1 MEFQL
6 KALILKALILK
17 GLSLKALNLKT
28 LSLNALSLKP
38 LSPSVGKNNE
48 LVRHGQALHSQL
60 VNQTFSSAISS
71 FNAHALSVLLL
82 CLFLSGCA
90 SQNCGNSPVN
100 HWSNQSQLLE
110 DIRVLSSPKF
120 EGRKT
125 GTYGADLSREY
136 IKQRFTELNLTPWQ
150 DEFEVPFNYR
160 SNFSDKQ
167 GINLIATIEASNNSQ
182 RWRVITAHYD
192 HLGKKGNKVF
202 AGADDNASGV
212 AAMLAIAEQW
222 QQQENDNINLMIVA
236 TDAEEP
242 GLYGSYALVEQLTS
256 TPDMQLEMSLNLDMI
271 GNPSRPHAIYIEGEK
286 NLSEFSQL
294 KTQLQDYNQLCIR
307 QSRSR
312 MKNGSMVKIDWLR
325 ASDHYPFHKMGIPW
339 LYLGVPTHKQ
349 YHTINDTI
357 DTINIGFLAAVTE
370 TAFELV
376 SVNKQQ
382 IAFQ

>member
-1 MEFQL
+1 MGFQL
-6 KALILKALILK
+6 TA
-17 GLSLKALNLKT
+17 LSLKALIIKL
-28 LSLNALSLKP
+28 LSLKVLTLKALSLKP
-38 LSPSVGKNNE
+38 LSPSVSKNNE
-48 LVRHGQALHSQL
+48 LVRHGQAHYSQL
-60 VNQTFSSAISS
+60 VNQKFSSVISS
-71 FNAHALSVLLL
+71 PNAHTLSALLL

-125 GTYGADLSREY
+125 GTYGAELSREY
-136 IKQRFTELNLTPWQ
+136 IKKRFTELHLSPWQ

-160 SNFSDKQ
+160 SSFSDKQ
-167 GINLIATIEASNNSQ
+167 GINLIATIKAKQPSQ

-212 AAMLAIAEQW
+212 AAMFAIAEQW
-222 QQQENDNINLMIVA
+222 QQQGNEDINLMLVA

-242 GLYGSYALVEQLTS
+242 GLFGSYALVEQVQN
-256 TPDMQLEMSLNLDMI
+256 TPQMLIELSLNLDMI
-271 GNPSRPHAIYIEGEK
+271 GTPSRPKAIYIEGEK
-286 NLSEFSQL
+286 NLTEFSQL
-294 KTQLQDYNQLCIR
+294 KTQLQDYNQLCVR
-307 QSRSR
+307 ESRSR

-325 ASDHYPFHKMGIPW
+325 ASDHYPFHKAGIPW
-339 LYLGVPTHKQ
+339 LYLGVPSHKY

-357 DTINIGFLAAVTE
+357 DKLDIGFLAAVTE
-370 TAFELV
+370 TAFEFIT
-376 SVNKQQ
+376 VNKQQ
-382 IAFQ
+382 IALQ